1 MKESEAVM
9 NVSPSPSFATQ
20 ESEARL
26 LRVDEV
32 SAIVG
37 LKRTTI
43 WHRCNPDSPYYDA
56 SFPKPIRIGSRRIAW
71 NRPRYSSMD
80 CCYYRTRPFRL
91 IH

>member
-1 MKESEAVM
+1 MKESEAIM
-9 NVSPSPSFATQ
+9 NESPSPSFATQ

-71 NRPRYSSMD
+71 NSRDIQAWIAAITAQGHPG
-80 CCYYRTRPFRL
+80 
-91 IH
+91 

>member
-9 NVSPSPSFATQ
+9 NEPPSPSFATQ

-26 LRVDEV
+26 LRIDEV

-56 SFPKPIRIGSRRIAW
+56 SFPKPIRIGSRWIAW
-71 NRPRYSSMD
+71 NSRDIQTWIAAITAQGHSG
-80 CCYYRTRPFRL
+80 
-91 IH
+91 